1 LVLVEGAASFEQVV
15 LIHMDAAYNLARWL
29 TRNESDAQDVVQ
41 DACVRAFRGFA
52 TFRGGDS
59 RAWLLTIVRNV
70 ALTFLR
76 TRRQVQEFEEDLQ
89 QPVSDG
95 ASSPQM
101 ILLRAADAERVR
113 AAIDLLPLELRTAI
127 VLREMEGLA
136 YKEIAGITGVPIGTV
151 MSRLSRGR
159 ERLAKSLAEPS
170 DAGEQP

>member
-1 LVLVEGAASFEQVV
+1 LALVEDAASFEQVV

-29 TRNESDAQDVVQ
+29 IRSDSDAQDVVQ

-52 TFRGGDS
+52 AFRGGDS

-76 TRRQVQEFEEDLQ
+76 TRKQVQEFEEDLQ
-89 QPVSDG
+89 QPLSDG

-170 DAGEQP
+170 DAGE